1 MTTVGGA
8 PATEVQLCDV
18 ELGDIVWTRFRRGR
32 YVNYSRLGTVLRLQ
46 PAPASPA
53 GFAMCQ
59 VHFIDPKG
67 KRRYRTLRSGDT
79 VFIEGYVQT
88 GSDGV

>member
-1 MTTVGGA
+1 
-8 PATEVQLCDV
+8 
-18 ELGDIVWTRFRRGR
+18 
-32 YVNYSRLGTVLRLQ
+32 
-46 PAPASPA
+46 
-53 GFAMCQ
+53 MCQ

-67 KRRYRTLRSGDT
+67 KQRYRTLRSGDT